1 MIRTLRTYAPALALT
16 LALAISLA
24 SAPVMADEAFTG
36 PTQGKGISN
45 KTVGLI
51 DLGKE
56 FPEGAGRFM
65 RLRRWE
71 VAPGGVVPL
80 HDHSNRPSMIYVLEG
95 EIVEHRSDSK
105 EPHVYRTGDVSVE
118 AEGVKHWWE
127 NKSDTTVILL
137 AYDVF
142 QKN

>member
-1 MIRTLRTYAPALALT
+1 MPRIALKTLSAFALMLALAAPLTAAPAL
-16 LALAISLA
+16 
-24 SAPVMADEAFTG
+24 ADEAFTG
-36 PTQGKGISN
+36 PTKPKGISS

-56 FPEGAGRFM
+56 FAEGEGRFM

-71 VAPGGVVPL
+71 IAPGGIVPL

-95 EIVEHRSDSK
+95 EIIEHRSDSK
-105 EPHVYRTGDVSVE
+105 EPVVYRTGEVSIE
-118 AEGVKHWWE
+118 SDGVKHWWE
-127 NKSDTTVILL
+127 NKTDTTVILL
-137 AYDVF
+137 GYDVF